1 MVKEDLLKSVAQ
13 LREASRQAARQ
24 LGFLESR
31 YLETGCTHSQC
42 HVLVELDVR
51 RRVTVGELAATLDQD
66 ISSTSRTIRS
76 LTDKGFVQG
85 FADSDDGRRRQME
98 LTPAGKEKVQ
108 EIHDVADQQAR
119 AALELLNPADRDIVV
134 RGMSLYSQALA
145 RSQKL
150 AGIEIR
156 PITPDDN
163 EAMSVV
169 IRQVMSEFGAIGN
182 GMSIGDAEVDG
193 MYEAYEGEQS
203 AYFVAYEGTT
213 LLGGGGIAP
222 LAGPGADDV
231 CELRKIYLLPAGRGM
246 GLGRKLMNR
255 CLEAAHEMGYQR
267 IYLET
272 LDNMCHARHLFEK
285 YGFRYLEAPLGE
297 TGHYGCT
304 MWAILEL

>member
-1 MVKEDLLKSVAQ
+1 MKQDILKSIAQ

-42 HVLVELDVR
+42 HILVELDAR
-51 RRVTVGELAATLDQD
+51 KRVTVGELAAILDQD

-85 FADSDDGRRRQME
+85 FADSTDGRRRQME
-98 LTPAGKEKVQ
+98 LTPGGKKKVQ
-108 EIHDVADQQAR
+108 EINDVADQQAR

-134 RGMSLYSQALA
+134 RGMSLYAQALA

-193 MYEAYEGEQS
+193 MYEAYGGEQS

-213 LLGGGGIAP
+213 LLGGAGIAS

-231 CELRKIYLLPAGRGM
+231 CELRKIYLLPAGRGT

-255 CLEAAHEMGYQR
+255 CLEAAREMGYQR